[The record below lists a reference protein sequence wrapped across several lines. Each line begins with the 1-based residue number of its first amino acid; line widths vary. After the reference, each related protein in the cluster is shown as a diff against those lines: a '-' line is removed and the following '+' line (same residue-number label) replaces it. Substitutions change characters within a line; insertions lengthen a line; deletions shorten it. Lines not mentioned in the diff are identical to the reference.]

1 VNDLNYTANSDQHNS
16 NSTDIEDPE
25 FTAAANNLAMYLS
38 SFESGEGVEL
48 APDNA
53 HVSQNAPQ
61 EPLLDPPLDPQKRPV
76 EPLSTSKDETQPM
89 FLEDYFEY
97 NNLREMLEQAAAAA
111 IEESKEDSSNNSS
124 VEDSSKHS
132 AAEIKDAVKNTS
144 ENAKNEDVPDSAMDE
159 LQESINKLL
168 GQHDTEMADTFDSA
182 NIENA
187 SSVAEELVNS
197 LTENPS
203 EGQVLI
209 TENSVAEEINK
220 VLAAA
225 AAAAENATASS
236 EPQKV
241 SLEIAKSTAA
251 SPSESTSESHPNQHP
266 NLSLSQRLTHKS
278 TSPITTLSDNL
289 SSIISNAPD
298 HNELNDRDLETR
310 KLQQSATD
318 NHQTNEKDV
327 SEDFSKI
334 LLNALELALNGDN
347 DESSEKEPTLQ
358 ESREVS
364 EAPESPGN
372 SAPSGNENSAETAGS
387 KEEESEF
394 DLDTI
399 QELLMSAEHI
409 STKNPE
415 AIGPSKL
422 LDEKKKGDTIMIDVD
437 RSGNHEEILAQLS
450 SLLHPEDADE
460 PMGINESSGDVID
473 ALTSALGNQE
483 EEKDDEDESN
493 QIDINL
499 FVSAIQSALEE
510 AQVESRLDEDDEEAS
525 EDQRSTFSKLEIQ
538 DALKSITDADGSLL
552 LDLSSKGT
560 NQRSVSSLSTDAS
573 NVDNSNVVEDDEE
586 NIRSTANLVEVLF
599 QSGLLNTDNLS
610 ETAIPKSKSKTTQ
623 RSSAISPA
631 ASRGKNIRAP
641 RTTTSSQY
649 NSTMSIAE
657 TLAYTRSH
665 MNQKPKE
672 AKIDPMVTRRELN
685 RTALLKARQMS
696 QSRGSS
702 RAAPTYYVP
711 PQSQSSLDKELSY
724 RLYTPSSSSKP
735 SSSSST
741 QRGQFHSTTETLNRG
756 SQSLTGT
763 RKRPPK
769 TRFYYYTP
777 PTPKS
782 SQNGQERPG
791 PSFAA
796 NAPRSQSD
804 TTSLQSGEQ
813 SPEQGEHNLLTA
825 LLLAKRAFGSQGEVS
840 SEPAAAQ
847 SMGAG
852 KSTSDLVDAET
863 IKAIQAALEA
873 VGNTLVDE
881 SKDKS
886 SSATATTLTS
896 ISAIAST
903 SEASSST
910 AQASSSEK
918 PVDSSLSSQ
927 SASNSTSSS
936 STLPPLPPLPPP
948 TYPEDTAT
956 RSSSATPSETPSSSH
971 ASYTSTPQ
979 IRRPGSRRKAN
990 NGSNVMTADE
1000 RERVRI
1006 ENRERKKRWRGQNMD
1021 RNRDNDLRGRV
1032 TRRATQIYGAA
1043 NTPQKMKWI
1052 EAEFQSRKLKR
1063 LERGVIDSF
1072 SFTNFKGSK
1081 PTNPVQSVMPEG
1093 AQQRFGSTGAEGSA
1107 NKSNTP
1113 DGSPEF
1119 INGFQATVSWSNNKS
1134 EEEDTRT
1141 TRTTQPSVRK
1151 TPGNTRTK
1159 PVSSGGTNP
1168 SFFASRGAK
1177 APTPLP
1183 MGGIVT
1189 SFKLKTN
1196 RPAAQKKSHL
1206 FNVPKPVEPINLNN
1220 TSTSDNALSLKRKRS
1235 VSSNS
1240 SSASSLS
1247 SIALYSAGLIP
1258 PHLLPPDVSP
1268 VPLPKPLPFNG
1279 PSSSKK
1285 PTIVK
1290 PSYSSSSS
1298 IDLTKSPSPA
1308 ARPSILSTVQ
1318 SVTERFQEA
1327 NKSLASEGSSSAQSS
1342 SAKASA
1348 SPTPASASPRA
1359 ATPVTEDKRV
1369 RAMGFPPILTGMT
1382 LRR

>member
-1 VNDLNYTANSDQHNS
+1 MSGQPPPSENASGAQEDPQQHEIREAISSAQALESSDGPKESADAVDVNDLNYTANSDQHNS

-25 FTAAANNLAMYLS
+25 FAAAANNLAMYLS
-38 SFESGEGVEL
+38 SLESGGGVEL
-48 APDNA
+48 APEHT

-61 EPLLDPPLDPQKRPV
+61 EPPLDPPLDPQKDSV
-76 EPLSTSKDETQPM
+76 KPLSTSKDDTEPM

-97 NNLREMLEQAAAAA
+97 DNLREMLEQAAAAA

-124 VEDSSKHS
+124 VEDSTKHS
-132 AAEIKDAVKNTS
+132 ATEPQDAVKTTS
-144 ENAKNEDVPDSAMDE
+144 DNAKNEDVSDSAMDE
-159 LQESINKLL
+159 LQDSINKLL
-168 GQHDTEMADTFDSA
+168 GQHDTEMTDAFDST

-187 SSVAEELVNS
+187 GSIAEELVNS
-197 LTENPS
+197 LAENP
-203 EGQVLI
+203 
-209 TENSVAEEINK
+209 
-220 VLAAA
+220 
-225 AAAAENATASS
+225 ASS
-236 EPQKV
+236 G
-241 SLEIAKSTAA
+241 S
-251 SPSESTSESHPNQHP
+251 
-266 NLSLSQRLTHKS
+266 
-278 TSPITTLSDNL
+278 
-289 SSIISNAPD
+289 
-298 HNELNDRDLETR
+298 
-310 KLQQSATD
+310 
-318 NHQTNEKDV
+318 
-327 SEDFSKI
+327 
-334 LLNALELALNGDN
+334 
-347 DESSEKEPTLQ
+347 
-358 ESREVS
+358 
-364 EAPESPGN
+364 
-372 SAPSGNENSAETAGS
+372 ENSAETAGN

-409 STKNPE
+409 STKDSE
-415 AIGPSKL
+415 AIGSSKL
-422 LDEKKKGDTIMIDVD
+422 LDEKEKGDTIMVDVE

-460 PMGINESSGDVID
+460 SMGINESSGDVID

-483 EEKDDEDESN
+483 EDKDEEEESS

-510 AQVESRLDEDDEEAS
+510 AQVESRLDEDDDEAS

-552 LDLSSKGT
+552 LDLSS
-560 NQRSVSSLSTDAS
+560 
-573 NVDNSNVVEDDEE
+573 
-586 NIRSTANLVEVLF
+586 
-599 QSGLLNTDNLS
+599 
-610 ETAIPKSKSKTTQ
+610 
-623 RSSAISPA
+623 
-631 ASRGKNIRAP
+631 
-641 RTTTSSQY
+641 
-649 NSTMSIAE
+649 
-657 TLAYTRSH
+657 
-665 MNQKPKE
+665 
-672 AKIDPMVTRRELN
+672 
-685 RTALLKARQMS
+685 
-696 QSRGSS
+696 
-702 RAAPTYYVP
+702 
-711 PQSQSSLDKELSY
+711 
-724 RLYTPSSSSKP
+724 
-735 SSSSST
+735 
-741 QRGQFHSTTETLNRG
+741 
-756 SQSLTGT
+756 
-763 RKRPPK
+763 
-769 TRFYYYTP
+769 
-777 PTPKS
+777 
-782 SQNGQERPG
+782 
-791 PSFAA
+791 
-796 NAPRSQSD
+796 
-804 TTSLQSGEQ
+804 
-813 SPEQGEHNLLTA
+813 
-825 LLLAKRAFGSQGEVS
+825 
-840 SEPAAAQ
+840 
-847 SMGAG
+847 
-852 KSTSDLVDAET
+852 
-863 IKAIQAALEA
+863 
-873 VGNTLVDE
+873 
-881 SKDKS
+881 
-886 SSATATTLTS
+886 
-896 ISAIAST
+896 
-903 SEASSST
+903 
-910 AQASSSEK
+910 
-918 PVDSSLSSQ
+918 
-927 SASNSTSSS
+927 
-936 STLPPLPPLPPP
+936 
-948 TYPEDTAT
+948 
-956 RSSSATPSETPSSSH
+956 
-971 ASYTSTPQ
+971 
-979 IRRPGSRRKAN
+979 SRRKAN

-1032 TRRATQIYGAA
+1032 TRRATQIYGPT

-1093 AQQRFGSTGAEGSA
+1093 AQQRFGSTGAEGSG

-1113 DGSPEF
+1113 DGSSEF

-1151 TPGNTRTK
+1151 PPGTTRAK

-1220 TSTSDNALSLKRKRS
+1220 LTTSDNALSLKRKRS

-1279 PSSSKK
+1279 PSSSKR
-1285 PTIVK
+1285 PAIVK
-1290 PSYSSSSS
+1290 PSFSSSSS

-1308 ARPSILSTVQ
+1308 TRPSILSTVQ

-1327 NKSLASEGSSSAQSS
+1327 NKSSSSEGSSSAQPS

-1359 ATPVTEDKRV
+1359 ATPVAEDKRV